1 MVFLDVV
8 LLMLRD
14 FLRLFSHSRQLSHKK
29 YIIHELS
36 IFSLMTQNGLACQL
50 HYRYTVGFKDF
61 LLKNPAA
68 YFIYVLVCL
77 VMLPCRE
84 INRMPCINV

>member
-1 MVFLDVV
+1 M
-8 LLMLRD
+8 
-14 FLRLFSHSRQLSHKK
+14 
-29 YIIHELS
+29 S
-36 IFSLMTQNGLACQL
+36 IFSLMTQNGLACRL
-50 HYRYTVGFKDF
+50 HYRYTVEFEDF

-68 YFIYVLVCL
+68 YFIYVFVSH

>member
-1 MVFLDVV
+1 
-8 LLMLRD
+8 
-14 FLRLFSHSRQLSHKK
+14 
-29 YIIHELS
+29 
-36 IFSLMTQNGLACQL
+36 MTQNGLACRL
-50 HYRYTVGFKDF
+50 HYRYTVEFEDF

-68 YFIYVLVCL
+68 YFIYVFVSH